1 MKPRCNRNTV
11 NEHQTSYLYL
21 NIIAIH
27 SLISAPDSMKAA
39 KNSRKSVFAQWY
51 SSFPDEDDTPKSAP
65 VTPVQSPQSA
75 RVSSRLAQKEKDS
88 PMSATKRKHEEDKP
102 TASKK
107 TPTKEK
113 EKDNKTEVLKGSE
126 KKEGATESRGL
137 AAGRSKRTI
146 IKKKFGDEEEEDVTP
161 KRGSKANKKGNDKE
175 LEEDTTPRRGRGRP
189 KKTEE
194 EKEESDKDIEE
205 DKAPKRG
212 RGRSRKSIV
221 SEEKERESD
230 EEIEENKVP
239 KRGRGPRK
247 SGASEEKEQESG
259 QETEE
264 DDADKAKKRGKGR
277 QRNSSKSE
285 EKDEKSDEEVEED
298 ESPKKGRGRPRKTSA
313 RGGKEDESDKE
324 IEKEDESSK
333 KGRGRPRQSSAREE
347 KEEDSD
353 KEMEEEDA
361 TPKRGRGRPRK
372 NSVREEKEESD
383 KGAEKEDTTQEKG
396 KGRSRKISTEDEK
409 ESEKEKETEDA
420 TPKRGRGRPRK
431 FVSNEEKEK
440 ESEKETDDTSTPQS
454 GQSKKISDSDGDEA
468 KEGGKEAEE
477 SEEMDKG
484 DEKEKEE
491 AGKGGEKETEEEGI
505 KRGQGGPRTSTEQ
518 VEKDKDESP
527 APKRG
532 RGRPKKIHNEHEK
545 DGESAD
551 TVQAEKKV
559 IDKGTPS
566 KPEQAVADAT
576 KQASST
582 VITACSQNQVIE
594 CTLVEVDNTPAR
606 KSSRLAEIRIKE
618 EPDTSEYERRASGR
632 KKAVFECSECQET
645 FFMEYL
651 LNVHMKKCRRE
662 ARLMSPKSATP
673 ATKTKKKVTENKAPT
688 PKDSSSEKIVQD
700 QKAIL
705 MSVKKEKAEL
715 KEDEGKADATVVDT
729 EAKQKEDALAAVEAL
744 TSMETV
750 QQQIPEQITVV
761 AADGTTVTHTFITA
775 TEHDAELIEQLVKA
789 VEAEVPKESDEHV
802 VSLEGV
808 VEEQVENTEEGME
821 EDDGMLEDDDSDWGP
836 EEDGGESPQKNKKP
850 VKRKRVSSLDGSYQP
865 KRPRNENR
873 KRALKYKEIKD
884 ILNFKPQG
892 EIQETSA
899 PVEIATNE
907 EEIQEERQEEGKV
920 EESTQG
926 EVGEGNAEKVV
937 EVHVEV
943 IQAPEGVPS
952 EEIVQT
958 SEDVQVLEV
967 VEEDSSKAKSTDN
980 SIVEDMDYEEP
991 GEDDYL
997 DVSTIESMVDLDS
1010 NVCAICDM
1018 KFKDAKYMRRHL
1030 ITHSATKN
1038 YTCQVCTKRFMRRY
1052 DLHQHLVRIHAWV
1065 KTGRGRVIDQNK
1077 IIREKAQQVK
1087 KERTEEEREED
1098 EDGRVGEEVTEDG
1111 EIRALVEQAIEEA
1124 EELEEGEVPVHGREE
1139 GEVIVETTN
1148 PDDPGEEQKLKILED
1163 DNVIIDNRRK
1173 QIGVFICGFCNIIC
1187 NTRLS
1192 LDQHL
1197 ERVHEDEMG
1206 FECKDCDAKF
1216 NKYAKLQRHISASHT
1231 EKRYGCSVC
1240 GKLFK
1245 YFYTCKEHEKIH
1257 TDNKAHLCDYCGKA
1271 FSLLVST
1278 LLVCIP

>member
-1 MKPRCNRNTV
+1 
-11 NEHQTSYLYL
+11 
-21 NIIAIH
+21 
-27 SLISAPDSMKAA
+27 MKAA

-51 SSFPDEDDTPKSAP
+51 SSFPDEEDTPKSAP

-88 PMSATKRKHEEDKP
+88 PMSATKRKYEEDKP

-107 TPTKEK
+107 TPVKEK
-113 EKDNKTEVLKGSE
+113 EKDNKAEVSKGSE

-146 IKKKFGDEEEEDVTP
+146 IKKKFGDEEEEDATP
-161 KRGSKANKKGNDKE
+161 KRGSKANKKGSDKE

-212 RGRSRKSIV
+212 RG
-221 SEEKERESD
+221 
-230 EEIEENKVP
+230 
-239 KRGRGPRK
+239 PRK
-247 SGASEEKEQESG
+247 SGASEEKEESDK
-259 QETEE
+259 ETEE
-264 DDADKAKKRGKGR
+264 DDANKAKKRGKGG
-277 QRNSSKSE
+277 QRKSSTSE
-285 EKDEKSDEEVEED
+285 EKDKESDKEIEED

-333 KGRGRPRQSSAREE
+333 KGRGRPRQSSAKEE
-347 KEEDSD
+347 KGEDSD

-372 NSVREEKEESD
+372 ISVREEKEEID

-396 KGRSRKISTEDEK
+396 KGRQRKISTGDGK
-409 ESEKEKETEDA
+409 ETEKEKETEDA

-440 ESEKETDDTSTPQS
+440 ESEKETDGTSTPQS
-454 GQSKKISDSDGDEA
+454 GQSKKISDGDEV

-491 AGKGGEKETEEEGI
+491 AGKGGEKETEEEGV
-505 KRGQGGPRTSTEQ
+505 KRVQDGPRTSTEQ

-532 RGRPKKIHNEHEK
+532 RGRPKKIHNEREK
-545 DGESAD
+545 DGESSD

-566 KPEQAVADAT
+566 EPEQAVADAT

-700 QKAIL
+700 QRAVL
-705 MSVKKEKAEL
+705 MSVKKEKAEV
-715 KEDEGKADATVVDT
+715 KEDEGKADATAVDT

-836 EEDGGESPQKNKKP
+836 EEDGGESPQKSKKP

-926 EVGEGNAEKVV
+926 EVGESNAEKVV

-952 EEIVQT
+952 EIVQT

-967 VEEDSSKAKSTDN
+967 VEEDSSKAKSADN
-980 SIVEDMDYEEP
+980 SVVEDMDYEEP

-1139 GEVIVETTN
+1139 GEVIVEATN
-1148 PDDPGEEQKLKILED
+1148 PDDPGEEQKLKIMED